1 MPNKRFILTLQINNY
16 QSFDKLHTAIVN
28 VSLEGCS

>member
-16 QSFDKLHTAIVN
+16 QHFEKLPTIVN
-28 VSLEGCS
+28 VSFEDCS